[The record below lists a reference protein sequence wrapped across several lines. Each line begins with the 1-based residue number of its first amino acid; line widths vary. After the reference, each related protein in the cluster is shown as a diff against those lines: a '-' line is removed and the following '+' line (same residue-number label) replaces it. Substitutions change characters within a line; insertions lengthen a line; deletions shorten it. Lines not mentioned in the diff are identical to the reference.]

1 MKKYYF
7 LLLYFTLF
15 SCNQEPTFQFPE
27 ITIEPNFKIQE
38 VDAFYRKVTFVNL
51 TDTINTSEEVRLQW
65 QWGDGKSLKNPK
77 ADTLSHTYPKGDSTF
92 YITLQLFRKQNSE
105 LISETIDSIRFSDY
119 PVAEPYVINLN
130 EIKTSTWETTISWV
144 NEGENTNVK
153 KTYLTLALD
162 ENFAQVVDIKKGHLL
177 TAQPKERVTIGNV
190 DAFQF
195 KNLQSQTQYFGQ
207 LEFEKEKGLSTIRTF
222 DFTTSSVHPPQL
234 EINTSDENGYL
245 YLINGKRNKAL
256 NSLENNSNLILQ
268 VSQDLHLVY
277 QEGDTSVYSKPFYQ
291 DISFQSYEE
300 TKNRS
305 INESSDTVEVHY
317 VSNHK
322 NMYFTKSNNLFS
334 SDDASIGA
342 QVYRYQNNYRLFLGD
357 NSTSPTFDRNG
368 IHINLGPEMPEAK
381 SYYYLNSNN
390 TKLRTENLDHEIG
403 LIGNSGIQAYRL
415 YIYSIKN
422 DTIYAGIDN
431 IVQDNTMKF
440 RLMFKDPSI
449 DQNFEAHIDH
459 LLFHTLPNKEE

>member
-1 MKKYYF
+1 M
-7 LLLYFTLF
+7 L
-15 SCNQEPTFQFPE
+15 SACNQEPVFQFPE

-38 VDAFYRKVTFVNL
+38 VDAFYREITFVNL
-51 TDTINTSEEVRLQW
+51 TDTVNTPEEVRLIW
-65 QWGDGKSLKNPK
+65 QWGDGKTLKNPK
-77 ADTLSHTYPKGDSTF
+77 TDTLSHTYPKGDSTF
-92 YITLQLFRKQNSE
+92 YISLQLFRKQNNE
-105 LISETIDSIRFSDY
+105 LISEMIDSVRFSDF
-119 PVAEPYVINLN
+119 PIAEPYTVNMNDIQ
-130 EIKTSTWETTISWV
+130 TSTWETTISWV
-144 NEGENTNVK
+144 NESENTAIK

-177 TAQPKERVTIGNV
+177 TAQPKERVTIGNI
-190 DAFQF
+190 DAYQF
-195 KNLQSQTQYFGQ
+195 NNLHSETTYYGQ

-222 DFTTSSVHPPQL
+222 HFTTSSIHPPQL
-234 EINTSDENGYL
+234 EINTSHENGYL
-245 YLINGKRNKAL
+245 YLINGKRNTTL
-256 NSLENNSNLILQ
+256 SSSQNNSNLILQ
-268 VSQDLHLVY
+268 ASQDLHLVY

-305 INESSDTVEVHY
+305 TNESSDTVEVHY

-322 NMYFTKSNNLFS
+322 NMYYTKSNNLFPS
-334 SDDASIGA
+334 EDTSIGA

-357 NSTSPTFDRNG
+357 NTSSATFDSNG
-368 IHINLGPEMPEAK
+368 IHINLGPEMPQAE

-390 TKLRTENLDHEIG
+390 TKLRTVSLEHEIG
-403 LIGNSGIQAYRL
+403 LIGNVGVQAYRL
-415 YIYSIKN
+415 YIYNIEN

-431 IVQDNTMKF
+431 LVQDNTMKF

-459 LLFHTLPNKEE
+459 LLFHTTPQ